1 VCLDAIASAPLLPF
15 PLPEEDKQ
23 VNLLHLHPVVRPNA
37 MPIRYSI
44 VKEPKVLL
52 LFRAGSLQSNYLYS
66 VQQMFEFD

>member
-1 VCLDAIASAPLLPF
+1 MLLLALPYLPPF
-15 PLPEEDKQ
+15 GFRQ

-66 VQQMFEFD
+66 VQQMVEFD